1 MEGQLQET
9 SIGQTRGKGIHRA
22 PVRPGVQTRHPTA
35 DRSWRHDSDNGVSE
49 ETEPKHW
56 LEDQLARLHALSF
69 TPEESRPNLQ
79 RVLKDEY
86 YGVEAVLTI
95 VPNPAT
101 LVFDRQMVSPVQQQ
115 T

>member
-1 MEGQLQET
+1 MDGQLQET
-9 SIGQTRGKGIHRA
+9 SIGQTRGQGIHRA
-22 PVRPGVQTRHPTA
+22 PVRPVVQPSHRC
-35 DRSWRHDSDNGVSE
+35 E

-79 RVLKDEY
+79 RVLKDKY

-101 LVFDRQMVSPVQQQ
+101 LAFDRQMVSPVQQQ